1 MNETTQSDRTGG
13 HGLLLPLAFVLG
25 PAVVLLLV
33 LAVAGLRSEHL
44 VVEVPLGTAARVAA
58 GERVELLPSRLELE
72 VGDTLEIRN
81 HDLEAHDV
89 GPYTVAAGQSLTQTF
104 ATPGVLQGICT
115 LHPDGEV
122 TIVVR

>member
-1 MNETTQSDRTGG
+1 MNETTQSDRTRGR
-13 HGLLLPLAFVLG
+13 GLLLPLAFVLG

-44 VVEVPLGTAARVAA
+44 VVEVPLGTAAKIAA
-58 GERVELLPSRLELE
+58 GETVELLPSRLEFA

-89 GPYTVAAGQSLTQTF
+89 GPYNVAAGQSLTQTF
-104 ATPGVLQGICT
+104 ASPGVLQGICT
-115 LHPDGEV
+115 LHPEGEV

>member
-13 HGLLLPLAFVLG
+13 RGLLLPLAFVVG

-44 VVEVPLGTAARVAA
+44 VVEVPLGTAARIAA
-58 GERVELLPSRLELE
+58 GETVELLPSRLEFE

-81 HDLEAHDV
+81 PDVEAHDV